1 MYDLDC
7 VAWRPR
13 LSLIDHSGLVTGMST
28 SPANI
33 ARSPMSCFLFV
44 TAFRT
49 SCYTQCTDVLKSI
62 FHAVYTDSPAF
73 TLLVI
78 YLGVYYWIH
87 QLVRSDD
94 RFVSA
99 VKRERKDNL
108 RASDDRFVSAVKR
121 ERKDNLRATCC
132 WRIFPGMEQP
142 GRSSH
147 SNATCCSA
155 CNNVS
160 LCSPEA
166 YQTQHNISVLL

>member
-1 MYDLDC
+1 MHDLDC

-108 RASDDRFVSAVKR
+108 RA
-121 ERKDNLRATCC
+121 TCC